1 MTISVVIP
9 TLNEERSLP
18 ATLTRAA
25 ESGVDEVI
33 VVDGGSTDHTR
44 EVVLAFA
51 PAQGQSRQQ
60 SASSFQLSPPDVH
73 LPALSPQHSVLRQ
86 AQDPTRL
93 SSPVESLFVERS
105 QAEPC
110 RGAPSTVVLLTAPPG
125 RAPQMNAGA
134 AASRG
139 QILLFLHADTLL
151 PPDARSAIEKALE
164 DPAYVGG
171 RFDVRF
177 ERDSGLGRLI
187 GCLINLRSR
196 WTGIATGDQAI
207 FVRRSVFERLGG
219 FSDIPIMEDVD
230 LTQRLKRIGRVAALR
245 LQVVTSFRRWDA
257 CGPIRTIALMW
268 VLRFLYWVGLSPG
281 TLSRFYGTAR

>member
-1 MTISVVIP
+1 MTISVLIP

-25 ESGVDEVI
+25 ESGFDEVI

-44 EVVLAFA
+44 EVALAFA
-51 PAQGQSRQQ
+51 SAQGQSGHRA
-60 SASSFQLSPPDVH
+60 ASSSQHSPPDVH
-73 LPALSPQHSVLRQ
+73 PSALNPQHS
-86 AQDPTRL
+86 
-93 SSPVESLFVERS
+93 
-105 QAEPC
+105 
-110 RGAPSTVVLLTAPPG
+110 APSTVVLLTAPPG

-151 PPDARSAIEKALE
+151 PPDARSAIERALE

-230 LTQRLKRIGRVAALR
+230 LTRRLKRIGRVAALR

-268 VLRFLYWVGLSPG
+268 VLRFLYWVGISPYSL
-281 TLSRFYGTAR
+281 TRLYTAVR

>member
-18 ATLTRAA
+18 TTLTRAA
-25 ESGVDEVI
+25 ESGFAEVI
-33 VVDGGSTDHTR
+33 VVDGGSTDRTR
-44 EVVLAFA
+44 QIVTELRVTRDALPVN
-51 PAQGQSRQQ
+51 PHH
-60 SASSFQLSPPDVH
+60 PPV
-73 LPALSPQHSVLRQ
+73 
-86 AQDPTRL
+86 T
-93 SSPVESLFVERS
+93 
-105 QAEPC
+105 
-110 RGAPSTVVLLTAPPG
+110 LLTAPPG

-151 PPDARSAIEKALE
+151 PPGARSAIETVLE
-164 DPAYVGG
+164 DPACVGG

-187 GCLINLRSR
+187 GCLVNLRSR

-230 LTQRLKRIGRVAALR
+230 LTRRLKRIGLVAALR

-257 CGPIRTIALMW
+257 CGPMRTIALMW
-268 VLRFLYWVGLSPG
+268 VLRFLYWVGISPQSL
-281 TLSRFYGTAR
+281 TRLYTAVR

>member
-18 ATLTRAA
+18 TTLARAA
-25 ESGVDEVI
+25 ESGFDEVI
-33 VVDGGSTDHTR
+33 VVDGGSMDRTR

-60 SASSFQLSPPDVH
+60 SAISVQQSPPDVH
-73 LPALSPQHSVLRQ
+73 PSALNPQHS
-86 AQDPTRL
+86 
-93 SSPVESLFVERS
+93 
-105 QAEPC
+105 
-110 RGAPSTVVLLTAPPG
+110 APSTVVLLTAPAG
-125 RAPQMNAGA
+125 RAFQMNAGA

-230 LTQRLKRIGRVAALR
+230 FTRCLKRIGPVAALR

-268 VLRFLYWVGLSPG
+268 VLRFLYWVGISPR
-281 TLSRFYGTAR
+281 TLRHLYGAVR